1 MIQENVTKL
10 KGTGKDLP
18 SAYSNGLKKKKN
30 LKPSCKYLKLAH
42 TGDKD
47 HKVCSIKNKNK
58 NRSYTRIRQYQI
70 SQ

>member
-1 MIQENVTKL
+1 MSPNL
-10 KGTGKDLP
+10 KGQEKTCLVPIPMD
-18 SAYSNGLKKKKN
+18 KKKKKK